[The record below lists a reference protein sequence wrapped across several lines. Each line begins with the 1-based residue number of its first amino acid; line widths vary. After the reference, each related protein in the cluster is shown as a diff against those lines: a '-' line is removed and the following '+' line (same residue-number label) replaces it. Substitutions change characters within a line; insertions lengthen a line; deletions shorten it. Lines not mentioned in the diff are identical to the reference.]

1 MAKLSI
7 YHFFDTA
14 LVLTQSRSQKREQN
28 KKRRRSA
35 IRPLLADR
43 VISGAYQSLVLKMRE
58 RDT

>member
-14 LVLTQSRSQKREQN
+14 LVLTQSRRRRREQN

-35 IRPLLADR
+35 SDLYLL
-43 VISGAYQSLVLKMRE
+43 IE
-58 RDT
+58 